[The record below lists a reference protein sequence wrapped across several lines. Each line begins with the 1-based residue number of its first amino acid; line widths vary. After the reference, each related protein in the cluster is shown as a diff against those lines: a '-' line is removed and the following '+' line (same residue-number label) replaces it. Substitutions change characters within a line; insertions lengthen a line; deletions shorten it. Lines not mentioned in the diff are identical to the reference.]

1 MADSQGKS
9 TEGSSESID
18 VAGVSQ
24 SEPAEEAT
32 PEERPFTVVGIGSSA
47 GGLAALE
54 EFFSAIPDGG
64 TPDMAFVVVQHL
76 APDHESM
83 LTELV
88 RRFTAMEVFEVE
100 SGMVVR
106 PDCIY
111 VIPPNRDMALL
122 NGALQLLEP
131 AAPRGQRLP
140 IDFFFRSLA
149 DDQHERAICIVM
161 SGMGSDGTLGL
172 RAVKSEGGMAMAQN
186 PETTGFN
193 SMPESAIA
201 TGLVDFVM
209 APAEMPAKLIAYA
222 AHEPGGSRTDATSSE
237 PQEDAP
243 RQKVLA
249 ILRMQTGHDFS
260 LYKQSTVARRIE
272 RRMAV
277 NQILRVEDYV
287 RYLHATPAEGKA
299 LFRDL
304 LIGVTSFFRNPEV
317 FTALHDTAITRIL
330 ASKSPGDVVRVWV
343 PACSTG
349 EEAYSIAIL
358 IREQMDELGLS
369 LNVKIFATDIDERA
383 ILQARAGA
391 YPAGIAADVSP
402 ERLALHFTPEADGSR
417 FRVKKSI
424 RDLLVFSEQSVIK
437 DPPFSRID
445 LISCRN
451 LLIYMGGV
459 LQKRL
464 VSFFHYALVPGGF
477 LCVGTSESLDGYDQL
492 FAPVDETARIYQRK
506 DDALVPRLSAE
517 LMAVTRSA
525 REKAREVATFRST
538 GSGMSPRE
546 LTQMAL
552 LKRMDVVA
560 ALINA
565 RGDILYL
572 HGKMGRYLEL
582 SAGSPG
588 LNILKLARDGLRF
601 DLATALRMAATQDG
615 VVTKRGLR
623 IKMNGGY
630 TPTDLTVGSVDVG
643 SNANAESRLYLV
655 MLEDA
660 HAEVDEARLVNSHG
674 AGDSATDTDE
684 RVSQLLKELES
695 KEEYLERALDDTQS
709 SNEELQST
717 NEELQSTNEELET
730 SKEELQSVNEEIVM
744 VNAELQQ
751 RVSDLSQANNDIAN
765 LLAGTGIG
773 TVFVDNEL
781 AIQRFT
787 PDATRVM
794 NLIATDIGRP
804 IGHITSNLVGYES
817 LVADI
822 LAVLE
827 TLTARDAEVRTG
839 TGEWYLL
846 RIRPYRTAENV
857 IEGVVITF
865 TEITPLKNAQEAL
878 VASHSQLRRL
888 AVVLRDANDAMLVYD
903 SAGDIIA
910 WNPRATRM
918 YGWTEDEAMSM
929 NVRDI
934 TPEDERET
942 GLAATAKL
950 AQSVAIEPYR
960 TRRVGKDGSE
970 ITVTLTATALVDEH
984 GRPYAVATTEREVS
998 DHG

>member
-1 MADSQGKS
+1 MASSKGKR
-9 TEGSSESID
+9 TERPSENL
-18 VAGVSQ
+18 
-24 SEPAEEAT
+24 EAT
-32 PEERPFTVVGIGSSA
+32 SAGQPGRAEDTGPQERPFTVVGIGASA

-54 EFFSAIPDGG
+54 AFFSAIPAGG
-64 TPDMAFVVVQHL
+64 MPAMAFVVVQHL
-76 APDHESM
+76 APDHDSM
-83 LTELV
+83 LTELI

-106 PDCIY
+106 PECIY

-186 PETTGFN
+186 PETTEFD

-209 APAEMPAKLIAYA
+209 SPAAMPAKLGAYV
-222 AHEPGGSRTDATSSE
+222 AHGPGGSRSDTAPPET
-237 PQEDAP
+237 QEETE
-243 RQKVLA
+243 RQRVLA
-249 ILRMQTGHDFS
+249 VLRMQTGHDFS
-260 LYKQSTVARRIE
+260 LYKQNTVTRRIE

-287 RYLHATPAEGKA
+287 RYLQATPAEGKA

-304 LIGVTSFFRNPEV
+304 LIGVTSFFRDPEV
-317 FTALHDTAITRIL
+317 FAALHDTAVARIL
-330 ASKSPGDVVRVWV
+330 ASKSPGDVLRVWV

-383 ILQARAGA
+383 IHQARSGV
-391 YPAGIAADVSP
+391 YPAGIAADVSA
-402 ERLALHFTPEADGSR
+402 ERLDLHFTPEADGSG
-417 FRVKKSI
+417 FRVNKSI
-424 RDLLVFSEQSVIK
+424 RDALVFSEQSVIK

-451 LLIYMGGV
+451 LLIYMGGT
-459 LQKRL
+459 LQDRL
-464 VSFFHYALVPGGF
+464 ISFLHYALVPGGF
-477 LCVGTSESLDGYDQL
+477 LCVGTSESLDGYDDM
-492 FAPVDETARIYQRK
+492 FAPVDERARIYQRK
-506 DDALVPRLSAE
+506 EDALAPQASAE

-525 REKAREVATFRST
+525 RGRAREVATFRSVEK
-538 GSGMSPRE
+538 GMSLRE
-546 LTQMAL
+546 LTEAAL

-560 ALINA
+560 ALVDG
-565 RGDILYL
+565 RGQILYL

-582 SAGSPG
+582 SPGSPG
-588 LNILKLARDGLRF
+588 LNILKLAREGLRF
-601 DLATALRMAATQDG
+601 DLATALRMAATRDEAI
-615 VVTKRGLR
+615 TKRGLR
-623 IKMNGGY
+623 VKTNGEY
-630 TPTDLTVGSVDVG
+630 TAADLTVGSVDLG
-643 SNANAESRLYLV
+643 LNERAERLYLV
-655 MLEDA
+655 VLEDA
-660 HAEVDEARLVNSHG
+660 RAEGDEARSVKSHEGDG
-674 AGDSATDTDE
+674 AAETDE
-684 RVSQLLKELES
+684 RVSQLLRELES
-695 KEEYLERALDDTQS
+695 KEEYLETALDDTQAA
-709 SNEELQST
+709 

-751 RVSDLSQANNDIAN
+751 RVFDLSQANNDIAN

-773 TVFVDNEL
+773 TVFVDNDL

-794 NLIATDIGRP
+794 NLIASDIGRP
-804 IGHITSNLVGYES
+804 IGHVTSS
-817 LVADI
+817 LVEYDSLAADI

-827 TLTARDAEVRTG
+827 TLMTRDVEVRTE

-846 RIRPYRTAENV
+846 RIRPYRTVENV
-857 IEGVVITF
+857 IEGVVVTF
-865 TEITPLKNAQEAL
+865 TEITPLKAAQEAL
-878 VASHSQLRRL
+878 LASHSQLRRL

-903 SAGDIIA
+903 SAGHIIA

-929 NVRDI
+929 NIRDI
-934 TPEDERET
+934 TPEKERES

-950 AQSVAIEPYR
+950 AQSEDIKPYR
-960 TRRVGKDGSE
+960 TYRIRKDGSE
-970 ITVTLTATALVDEH
+970 VTVALTATALVDED

-998 DHG
+998 AHG